1 MIIGSYS
8 YVAGFLIFILIFL
21 SIIFLKK
28 TKILLI
34 NILLLII
41 IYSGV
46 ILQNSKYLYEIFLPF
61 FLLSTII
68 LTRNIKIKKVKYLLI
83 IILISML
90 PLILYFIKNFKS
102 LCIKDENPLN
112 EDHFYETNY
121 GCWIIDASPF
131 NLNKPYKFLKAQ
143 KILILSYMYQKLIME
158 FCPRYKWNEIKEIVK
173 HRDVNKNQN
182 YLNQKNNIYWISA
195 DAQIINKDE
204 DIDYVLVADMANSIK
219 LYNELIALG
228 WIEIFKDIEKS
239 FKTQTIV
246 LRRPCNI
253 YSQLK

>member
-1 MIIGSYS
+1 
-8 YVAGFLIFILIFL
+8 
-21 SIIFLKK
+21 
-28 TKILLI
+28 
-34 NILLLII
+34 
-41 IYSGV
+41 
-46 ILQNSKYLYEIFLPF
+46 
-61 FLLSTII
+61 
-68 LTRNIKIKKVKYLLI
+68 
-83 IILISML
+83 ML
-90 PLILYFIKNFKS
+90 PLNLYFIKNFKS

-143 KILILSYMYQKLIME
+143 KNFNFENLYVPGAYYGVLPSIINGMKL
-158 FCPRYKWNEIKEIVK
+158 KEIVK

-246 LRRPCNI
+246 LRRP
-253 YSQLK
+253 S